1 MHIKFLE
8 GFRVVK
14 QTAVL
19 FINPVFS
26 TFLEIRLI
34 EKLNGLKKMAVG
46 RMEQKE
52 ENINESLKALG

>member
-1 MHIKFLE
+1 MHIKFVE